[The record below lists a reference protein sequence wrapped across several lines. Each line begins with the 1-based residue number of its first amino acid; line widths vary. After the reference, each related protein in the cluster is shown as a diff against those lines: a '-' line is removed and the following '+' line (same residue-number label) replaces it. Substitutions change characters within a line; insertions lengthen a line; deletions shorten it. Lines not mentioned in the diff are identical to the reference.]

1 MWGRE
6 GAGLEWLV
14 GHGVSLYFIY
24 LFILLW
30 ASGIVSYHGTNLL
43 LELIP
48 FAVYGVSV
56 ASSPCRLIKVKV
68 IAYPSRI
75 LSKNPSTAG
84 ERLGIWSTAL
94 PAA

>member
-1 MWGRE
+1 MGERRC
-6 GAGLEWLV
+6 GLGVV
-14 GHGVSLYFIY
+14 GGSWCVTLFY
-24 LFILLW
+24 LFIFSPVGFWDRL
-30 ASGIVSYHGTNLL
+30 VSWHKFTIGADS
-43 LELIP
+43 